1 MWRVIDIG
9 GENYFMR
16 VKHNKLSV
24 EREGTL
30 VAEIP
35 FADIH
40 SIVCHGNGLWYSDS
54 FLKHCLENDIP
65 LVFCDEKHLPTG
77 MLMSYNSN
85 IASAQRQEEQMSA
98 SRPRK
103 KQAWKRIITAKLQA
117 QRDVLLYYG
126 KAERAAALDELSRN
140 VLSGDTSNREAVG
153 AKEYFEGLFGYE
165 FIREDEDNDVNAF
178 LNYTYTIIRSCVARG
193 IMGAGLHPGLGVFHS
208 NKTNPYALADDL
220 MEPLRPLGDALAI
233 ETYQSSSVRHSL
245 MPEVKKKLVAVTE
258 MPVLFSDDVYGLSDA
273 VSRYVYSYYSFL
285 SGSGKDIEFPKF
297 NKDWQKKN
305 GARTL

>member
-1 MWRVIDIG
+1 
-9 GENYFMR
+9 MR

-40 SIVCHGNGLWYSDS
+40 SIVCHGNSLLYSDS
-54 FLKHCLENDIP
+54 FLKHCLDNDIP

-77 MLMSYNSN
+77 MLMSFNSN
-85 IASAQRQEEQMSA
+85 YASAERQEAQITA

-103 KQAWKRIITAKLQA
+103 KQAWKKIITAKLQA
-117 QRDVLLYYG
+117 QRDVLSHYG
-126 KAERAAALDELSRN
+126 ITGSAFVLEELSKS
-140 VLSGDTSNREAVG
+140 VLSGDTSNREAIG
-153 AKEYFEGLFGYE
+153 AREYFEGLFGHG
-165 FIREDEDNDVNAF
+165 FIREDDGNDINAF

-193 IMGAGLHPGLGVFHS
+193 IMGAGLHPGFGVFHS

-233 ETYQSSSVRHSL
+233 EAYQSSNVKHIL
-245 MPEVKKKLVAVTE
+245 ITEIKKKLVAVTE
-258 MPVLFSDDVYGLSDA
+258 MPVLFSGDRYGMSDA
-273 VSRYVYSYYSFL
+273 VSHYVHSYYNFL
-285 SGSGKDIEFPKF
+285 SGSDKEIEFPRF
-297 NKDWQKKN
+297 DKDWQNKN
-305 GARTL
+305 GIRTL